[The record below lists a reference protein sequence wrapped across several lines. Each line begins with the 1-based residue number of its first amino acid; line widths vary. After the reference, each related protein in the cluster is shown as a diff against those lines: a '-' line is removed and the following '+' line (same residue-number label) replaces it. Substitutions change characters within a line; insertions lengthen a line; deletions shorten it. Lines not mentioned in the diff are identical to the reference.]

1 MFGIL
6 HGLENQREALARVCR
21 SEYPKLEAELW
32 ALETKENRGVLALLL
47 DTLVDLELIKEQATR
62 PQSSVPSSDKA
73 GGMDGD
79 HGREQ
84 DALMNAAVASGVLS
98 MTEKDSEKET

>member
-62 PQSSVPSSDKA
+62 PSPPY
-73 GGMDGD
+73 
-79 HGREQ
+79 
-84 DALMNAAVASGVLS
+84 LAVTRRVGWTAIMAESKMRS
-98 MTEKDSEKET
+98 